1 MISRRHAT
9 TTRQQQQQ
17 QAPSRGKSIEG
28 ETQLTPRHYYYILE
42 ESEGERCMKKSVK
55 AFAD

>member
-42 ESEGERCMKKSVK
+42 ESGVK
-55 AFAD
+55 DV